1 MTQPS
6 ETQMNDEVVELL
18 RECREYLMSWSICKE
33 GNRCKDI
40 VNRID
45 ALLAQ
50 PKAAQAS
57 AAPDSGMPEA
67 EFYETQVGASLYKLN
82 PDRKTVSQAMLAAG
96 DDDSLEMVLASD
108 YDRLRAYALSL
119 REREGMVMVPR
130 WTVLFNDAFGKL
142 RLYAFFWSEEAAE
155 VVYQSASAAGL
166 FPTKRPFHK
175 TDSIQLAAAPA
186 AGEGGA

>member
-1 MTQPS
+1 
-6 ETQMNDEVVELL
+6 
-18 RECREYLMSWSICKE
+18 MSKQDSTS
-33 GNRCKDI
+33 
-40 VNRID
+40 
-45 ALLAQ
+45 
-50 PKAAQAS
+50 S

-130 WTVLFNDAFGKL
+130 EPTHEQTQAAFNFLMDDEKQINATSGWWGTTEDVAKIKG
-142 RLYAFFWSEEAAE
+142 
-155 VVYQSASAAGL
+155 VYNAMLAS
-166 FPTKRPFHK
+166 
-175 TDSIQLAAAPA
+175 APA
-186 AGEGGA
+186 AGEGKT

>member
-50 PKAAQAS
+50 SKAAPQVEPAGPPYVSPALDGEVRTPAS
-57 AAPDSGMPEA
+57 AAPDSGMPEEPA
-67 EFYETQVGASLYKLN
+67 AMRWWRQGATLNQSGICDIGEYANSL
-82 PDRKTVSQAMLAAG
+82 RS
-96 DDDSLEMVLASD
+96 
-108 YDRLRAYALSL
+108 YALSL
-119 REREGMVMVPR
+119 REREMENKQLLPDDCAWSCDKERRGEPCCDKWCGGGVDPDGHLRCVIVPKYGIYIHNY
-130 WTVLFNDAFGKL
+130 L
-142 RLYAFFWSEEAAE
+142 
-155 VVYQSASAAGL
+155 
-166 FPTKRPFHK
+166 
-175 TDSIQLAAAPA
+175 TDS
-186 AGEGGA
+186 